1 MSSFLQIKNISASY
15 GAIQALYEVSL
26 DVQEGQV
33 VALLGSNGAGKTSTL
48 NSISGVLRTTR
59 GEISFDGRPV
69 HQLASDE
76 IVKRGLVQV
85 PEGREVFRE
94 MTVKENLELGAYLR
108 RDTAVVRSDLEA
120 MLVTFPRL
128 KERFTQKAATLSGG
142 EQQML
147 AMARAMM
154 ARPRL
159 LMLDEP
165 SMGLSPLMVQHI
177 FATIR
182 QMHRDGLAIL
192 LVEQNV
198 RLALAVS
205 NYAYIIENGE
215 IVLHG
220 PSAKLAADEKIRDS
234 YLGG

>member
-1 MSSFLQIKNISASY
+1 MAEFLQVKNISASY
-15 GAIQALYEVSL
+15 GAIQALHQVSL
-26 DVQEGQV
+26 DVPEGQV
-33 VALLGSNGAGKTSTL
+33 VALLGSNGAGKTTTL
-48 NSISGVLRTTR
+48 NAISGVVRATH
-59 GEISFDGRPV
+59 GEILFGGKPIHKLPSND
-69 HQLASDE
+69 
-76 IVKRGLVQV
+76 IVRGGLVQV

-108 RDTAVVRSDLEA
+108 RDHAAVRSDLEA

-128 KERFTQKAATLSGG
+128 KERYTQKTATLSGG

-165 SMGLSPLMVQHI
+165 SMGLSPLLVQQI
-177 FATIR
+177 FAIVR
-182 QMHRDGLAIL
+182 QMHRDGLSIL

-198 RLALAVS
+198 KLALAVS
-205 NYAYIIENGE
+205 TYAYILENGE
-215 IVLHG
+215 VALHG
-220 PSAKLAADEKIRDS
+220 KSAALAADEKIRHS
-234 YLGG
+234 YLGA